1 MTAELFGEGPGGVVV
16 AGPRDAIEALDGAI
30 VLGEV
35 GGDTLDID
43 GILTVPVSVLCAA
56 YEDAIPSAFAA

>member
-1 MTAELFGEGPGGVVV
+1 M
-16 AGPRDAIEALDGAI
+16 AGPRDAIAALDGAI

-35 GGDTLDID
+35 GGDTLDVD
-43 GILTVPVSVLCAA
+43 GILTVPVSALRAA